1 MTSCNAGWALS
12 APVLLTLAVCL
23 GVAFLSAWV
32 SRQRHFPGQRSFFM
46 LHLGT
51 LWWMFAAAL
60 EMAAQGPQCKM
71 LWASMAWPGILAVP
85 TFWAVFLWQY
95 VNSERRPISLRR
107 VLGLTLVPALVWL
120 LALSNPWH
128 GLFYGPGSGP
138 ISADVGA
145 PIRYQHGPLFFAT
158 AGYVYLFMSFCL
170 LIVLRAAFVSQGLY
184 RRHYLAFV
192 ALTAVPWT
200 VNIGYVVFG
209 WTIFGFDPT
218 PFSFAFTLLAL
229 AWLIIGVRLFDVL
242 PVARHLL
249 LEALVDPVLVI
260 DPRQRVIEANP
271 AALQLAGLHDGWQG
285 RLLVDWPIFG
295 RDLHAL
301 LQPRVASAEAPLL
314 ALAEP
319 SRYFEVRQR
328 AIERSVRAERIV
340 LGDMLYLRDVTQRY
354 ISERQLAEALSLS
367 EERLHTISALHAQ
380 LSEQALH
387 DPLTGL
393 FNRRYLIE
401 FFQRE
406 QARALRERTSLAL
419 AMIDLDHFKQ
429 LNDNHGHLVGD
440 EVLQAVAQHLQ
451 DNLRST
457 DAVFRIGGEEF
468 LLILPDVELDEA
480 VSRVDCLREQ
490 LAASDLPTRAGA
502 MNVTLS
508 AGVALWPS
516 HGHALEEL
524 MQAADRAL
532 YQAKR
537 DGRDRVQVSQGS

>member
-1 MTSCNAGWALS
+1 M
-12 APVLLTLAVCL
+12 
-23 GVAFLSAWV
+23 
-32 SRQRHFPGQRSFFM
+32 
-46 LHLGT
+46 
-51 LWWMFAAAL
+51 
-60 EMAAQGPQCKM
+60 
-71 LWASMAWPGILAVP
+71 
-85 TFWAVFLWQY
+85 
-95 VNSERRPISLRR
+95 
-107 VLGLTLVPALVWL
+107 
-120 LALSNPWH
+120 
-128 GLFYGPGSGP
+128 
-138 ISADVGA
+138 
-145 PIRYQHGPLFFAT
+145 
-158 AGYVYLFMSFCL
+158 
-170 LIVLRAAFVSQGLY
+170 
-184 RRHYLAFV
+184 
-192 ALTAVPWT
+192 
-200 VNIGYVVFG
+200 
-209 WTIFGFDPT
+209 
-218 PFSFAFTLLAL
+218 LAL

-301 LQPRVASAEAPLL
+301 LQPRVAGAEAPLL

-354 ISERQLAEALSLS
+354 LSERQLAEALSLS

-468 LLILPDVELDEA
+468 LLVCTNTPLKDMAVLANKLRMSIEKLQWPAIAGLDSVTCGFGLASFPEHATDATSAFLAADTALYRAKANGRNQVELAGPSTPARADPSQ
-480 VSRVDCLREQ
+480 SRPNIS
-490 LAASDLPTRAGA
+490 LAA
-502 MNVTLS
+502 
-508 AGVALWPS
+508 
-516 HGHALEEL
+516 
-524 MQAADRAL
+524 
-532 YQAKR
+532 
-537 DGRDRVQVSQGS
+537 